1 MSTKISKTKF
11 TEMIR
16 SLIKREIAEAS
27 TTATAGGEYD
37 TPNAFQSKG
46 KEKRKKIAQQGPDFK
61 IVEAK
66 FAVEFELG
74 GSPAAG
80 GANAVIVVDASGAS
94 QAKSLVSK
102 QLKRGLKSIIGVKRV
117 QPAFGKQMDKK
128 LESVNEGRYHECRN
142 DDSMTPKQK
151 IGRAMR
157 EVRKS
162 LGDLNKM
169 VEMCVRL
176 KNETKVDTRT
186 YWKSTN
192 RALTKI
198 SERLVK
204 IANKVGK
211 LQ

>member
-16 SLIKREIAEAS
+16 SLIRKEIEEVS

-46 KEKRKKIAQQGPDFK
+46 KEKRKKIAQQGTDFK

-80 GANAVIVVDASGAS
+80 GANAVIVVDAAGAS

-102 QLKRGLKSIIGVKRV
+102 TWCKENLW
-117 QPAFGKQMDKK
+117 
-128 LESVNEGRYHECRN
+128 
-142 DDSMTPKQK
+142 
-151 IGRAMR
+151 
-157 EVRKS
+157 
-162 LGDLNKM
+162 
-169 VEMCVRL
+169 
-176 KNETKVDTRT
+176 KVFH
-186 YWKSTN
+186 
-192 RALTKI
+192 
-198 SERLVK
+198 
-204 IANKVGK
+204 GG
-211 LQ
+211 